1 MQTCSNCGGTEFKEA
16 VQHMKVKDAE
26 KTKMALTGSEVLLTF
41 CVNCGTVSNIRLT
54 NPSLK

>member
-16 VQHMKVKDAE
+16 IQYVKVKDAE
-26 KTKMALTGSEVLLTF
+26 KSKMALAGSEVLLTF
-41 CVNCGTVSNIRLT
+41 CVSCGTVSNIRLT

>member
-16 VQHMKVKDAE
+16 IQYMQVKDAE
-26 KTKMALTGSEVLLTF
+26 KSKMALTGSEVLLTF
-41 CVNCGTVSNIRLT
+41 CVSCGTVSNIRLT

>member
-16 VQHMKVKDAE
+16 IQYVKVKDAE
-26 KTKMALTGSEVLLTF
+26 KSKMALTGSEVLLTF
-41 CVNCGTVSNIRLT
+41 CVSCGTVSNIRLT

>member
-16 VQHMKVKDAE
+16 IQHMQVKDAE
-26 KTKMALTGSEVLLTF
+26 KSKMALTGSEVLLTF
-41 CVNCGTVSNIRLT
+41 CVSCGTVSNIRLT